1 MYISIIYDI
10 FNHRTGDNNTSQA
23 SYDTGDQMLTDG
35 VVSSLLKYTHIYF
48 SNSNMCLFHHIYMIT
63 QVPFSDVEFTANLI
77 KHHTLRFIYGVGH
90 YYREDGA
97 NEKLY
102 NVIKEWLV
110 NGTNDKSNHSTIV
123 SKM

>member
-1 MYISIIYDI
+1 M
-10 FNHRTGDNNTSQA
+10 F
-23 SYDTGDQMLTDG
+23 
-35 VVSSLLKYTHIYF
+35 VSSYIMK
-48 SNSNMCLFHHIYMIT
+48 T

-102 NVIKEWLV
+102 NVKAKPNELEEIPKSSNTKNIEKYDRNIQHPFEDHIHVKSAQNAFQKAYDVENKKEWKDCRL
-110 NGTNDKSNHSTIV
+110 
-123 SKM
+123 

>member
-1 MYISIIYDI
+1 MKNVSLTI
-10 FNHRTGDNNTSQA
+10 FLFLCFFQI
-23 SYDTGDQMLTDG
+23 
-35 VVSSLLKYTHIYF
+35 VSAK
-48 SNSNMCLFHHIYMIT
+48 
-63 QVPFSDVEFTANLI
+63 DVEFTANLM
-77 KHHTLRFIYGVGH
+77 KHHTQRFIYGVGH

>member
-1 MYISIIYDI
+1 M
-10 FNHRTGDNNTSQA
+10 F
-23 SYDTGDQMLTDG
+23 
-35 VVSSLLKYTHIYF
+35 VSSYIMK
-48 SNSNMCLFHHIYMIT
+48 T

-110 NGTNDKSNHSTIV
+110 NGTNNKSNHSTIV